1 MELQNRNTT
10 ALTST
15 SHEQAIAVLLQEG
28 FRRHKQGDLAAAQAS
43 YEAILACDAYH
54 FDALQLLGT
63 VFFAKSKFEEALDLL
78 DSALSQRPDVA
89 PVHNNVGS
97 CLKSLGRFNDALESF
112 NRAIDLDQNFADAHY
127 NKANVLRR
135 MGHTA
140 EAMDSFRHALRV
152 EPKYTQ
158 ALVNLADVLEE
169 ASRYEDALSCY
180 NSILEYEEKPSKFLA
195 KRSDLFAKLGRYSDA
210 LADLDIAASIDPMDP
225 ALPFKKGVIYQELSD
240 TTEAISSFHAA
251 LKLKPDFVE
260 AYNNIGAVLSSVGRD
275 KEALGVYNAALSIY
289 QDVGELYFNQANS
302 LRSLGQ
308 YEQALESY
316 NRAISIDSENPEY
329 LNNRGVAFHK
339 LNRLSSALSDYEDA
353 IQRNPDYIRAIN
365 NQGLAFADTFKFDRA
380 LASYNR
386 VIELNPDYAEAYW
399 NKAIL
404 YLMHGHYLEGW
415 RLFDWRLRM
424 PGASTKYSFFD
435 KPDWRGEEDI
445 SDKRLFIP
453 SEQGL
458 GDLIQFSRYA
468 AMAVE
473 KAGEVILEV
482 PKMLVP
488 VIRTLHPEITLSIK
502 GQKPPEF
509 DVYCPVMSLP
519 YAFRTT
525 LETIPTNGKY
535 LSSDGQKVSL
545 WQEALGPTDKKR
557 VGLVWSGS
565 PKHENDHN
573 RSIPLTELVPLLSD
587 SVEWHSLQK
596 EYRETDLAVLESM
609 PQVSQHQDALVDFSD
624 TAALIEC
631 LDLVI
636 TVDTSVAHLA
646 GALGK
651 PVWIMLPHVPDY
663 RWLTDRD
670 DSPWY
675 DSVRLY
681 RQQASCNWAPLIE
694 RLSADLNEY

>member
-1 MELQNRNTT
+1 MSQPNSPVAISQNTSNALSRLAEALVLHQSGRLCEAEKSYLDIIGTDPFEPT
-10 ALTST
+10 ALFYLANLYAS
-15 SHEQAIAVLLQEG
+15 QD
-28 FRRHKQGDLAAAQAS
+28 RRPLAAEFFERAVAVCPNEPQIHNNRGCNLSAMGELS
-43 YEAILACDAYH
+43 AAILS
-54 FDALQLLGT
+54 FERAL
-63 VFFAKSKFEEALDLL
+63 SL
-78 DSALSQRPDVA
+78 DSSYSAA
-89 PVHNNVGS
+89 Y
-97 CLKSLGRFNDALESF
+97 
-112 NRAIDLDQNFADAHY
+112 Y
-127 NKANVLRR
+127 NKANALKQCGKTR
-135 MGHTA
+135 
-140 EAMDSFRHALRV
+140 EACASYESALKCN
-152 EPKYTQ
+152 PQYP
-158 ALVNLADVLEE
+158 
-169 ASRYEDALSCY
+169 DAL
-180 NSILEYEEKPSKFLA
+180 NN
-195 KRSDLFAKLGRYSDA
+195 LGN
-210 LADLDIAASIDPMDP
+210 
-225 ALPFKKGVIYQELSD
+225 
-240 TTEAISSFHAA
+240 A
-251 LKLKPDFVE
+251 LKDLGEFERATSCLLKALEMRPNHYE
-260 AYNNIGAVLSSVGRD
+260 TLYG
-275 KEALGVYNAALSIY
+275 LGVVQHMLHDF
-289 QDVGELYFNQANS
+289 Q
-302 LRSLGQ
+302 
-308 YEQALESY
+308 
-316 NRAISIDSENPEY
+316 
-329 LNNRGVAFHK
+329 
-339 LNRLSSALSDYEDA
+339 SALC
-353 IQRNPDYIRAIN
+353 
-365 NQGLAFADTFKFDRA
+365 
-380 LASYNR
+380 SYNR

-473 KAGEVILEV
+473 RAGEVILEV

-681 RQQASCNWAPLIE
+681 RQQTSGDWSSVTDQIM
-694 RLSADLNEY
+694 SDLKS